1 LRFLAVSGTLVVM
14 LQTKEKKSL
23 YERYGKSL
31 ERTHKG
37 EYLAIGP
44 KGQTVLGKRAGEA
57 LRKAIKSFGS
67 GNFGLFR
74 IGHATFGEWLVVQ
87 R

>member
-1 LRFLAVSGTLVVM
+1 MKQASATTPSIERKVR
-14 LQTKEKKSL
+14 EKKSL
-23 YERYGKSL
+23 YERYGKPL

-44 KGQTVLGKRAGEA
+44 KGQTVFGKRAGEA